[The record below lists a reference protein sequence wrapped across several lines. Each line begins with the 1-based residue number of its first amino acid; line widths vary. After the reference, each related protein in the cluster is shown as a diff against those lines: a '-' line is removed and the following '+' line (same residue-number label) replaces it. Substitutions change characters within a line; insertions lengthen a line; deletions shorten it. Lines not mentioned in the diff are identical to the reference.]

1 MRGTEIIMGPRTKR
15 WLYPFLVGVGT
26 YSIARLIQLT
36 LMENLATAAT
46 IWAAFGTLAAVI
58 VALVLAQS
66 AALEKSQA
74 ESKKHAA
81 AAIMVSQQLYKL
93 HAILDVIAKSS
104 ALVRTN
110 REGYAKWLS
119 TISQNLRM
127 LEPVIQDKH
136 LPIVIELPSLDL
148 FTLTICDEWFNNFRD
163 RHVFA
168 QPILSS
174 QVVEK
179 FDSFIDELIRGQA
192 LIVKASE
199 RFHELSGLPGP
210 PPWASY
216 DLPSWVAPRKG

>member
-1 MRGTEIIMGPRTKR
+1 MGPRTKR
-15 WLYPFLVGVGT
+15 WLYPALVGAGAYFIVK
-26 YSIARLIQLT
+26 LIQLT

-46 IWAAFGTLAAVI
+46 VWAAFGTLAAVM
-58 VALVLAQS
+58 VALALAQS
-66 AALEKSQA
+66 AAWEKSQA

-81 AAIMVSQQLYKL
+81 AAILVSRQLYKL
-93 HAILDVIAKSS
+93 HAILDMVAKSS

-110 REGYAKWLS
+110 REGYANWLS
-119 TISQNLRM
+119 TISHNLRI

-148 FTLTICDEWFNNFRD
+148 FTLSMCDEWFNNFRD

-168 QPILSS
+168 EPVLSS

-199 RFHELSGLPGP
+199 RFHELSGLPGL